1 MNGVQLIDDFMQYL
15 TASLGSFDYVSFQP
29 KLEKL
34 IIRVLNDAAEKYK
47 SENPDLVQI
56 KRVVLCDGCSY
67 YDDKVRHDVRCRCKV
82 DGVNAG
88 LVRCRPQDYCSYA
101 DPKEEDA

>member
-34 IIRVLNDAAEKYK
+34 IVRVLNDAAKKYK
-47 SENPDLVQI
+47 AENPDLAQL
-56 KRVVLCDGCSY
+56 KRIVLCGDCSY

-82 DGVNAG
+82 DGVDAG
-88 LVRCRPQDYCSYA
+88 LVRCRQQDYCSYA
-101 DPKEEDA
+101 NPKEEDA